1 MVQSNNIPES
11 ANMLVIRWQDFT
23 ATDMASF
30 VNDLKGLID
39 KHRCDVQRTLLGLP
53 SPYILRPE
61 YQNYVK
67 YNANFFDE
75 QPGNRDLTTSNLK
88 VVVDPVN
95 SRKVHSHLPGPRP
108 KLSSKK
114 NDAIDLHALS
124 DLFAE
129 KDLKLMNE
137 KAQRL
142 C

>member
-11 ANMLVIRWQDFT
+11 TNMLVIRWQDFT
-23 ATDMASF
+23 VTDMASF

-88 VVVDPVN
+88 VVIDPVN
-95 SRKVHSHLPGPRP
+95 SRKVNSHLPGPRP

-129 KDLKLMNE
+129 KDLKLMSE